1 MDIDAAAGTTSIYA
15 KNELKMASG
24 GFIKIAGDDVEI
36 VGNKKVTIG
45 GAMINIAALD
55 KRKEGDEKY
64 LPSGI
69 NLINSSYTDANL
81 ADSSISKVLLGPKGI
96 TMGAATMTFKAAS
109 TINMIAST
117 GTAANTSAIK
127 LDADTGIWIGSG
139 KSIRLFSGTGT
150 SGSNVS
156 ITPTHIFLGT
166 TSGSSASA
174 FDMTPDYIIMA
185 VGTNATNFTSSNV
198 EANSTNSIVGL
209 KITR

>member
-1 MDIDAAAGTTSIYA
+1 
-15 KNELKMASG
+15 
-24 GFIKIAGDDVEI
+24 
-36 VGNKKVTIG
+36 
-45 GAMINIAALD
+45 
-55 KRKEGDEKY
+55 
-64 LPSGI
+64 
-69 NLINSSYTDANL
+69 
-81 ADSSISKVLLGPKGI
+81 
-96 TMGAATMTFKAAS
+96 MGAATMTFKAAS

-185 VGTNATNFTSSNV
+185 VGTNSTNFTSSNV